1 VDQALVAA
9 RAVHLAS
16 TAITAGVLMFPAVV
30 AAPVFRKTP
39 ESGIAGAVAR
49 QNLRIAWIGLALIVL
64 SGIAWLLL
72 QTSAMSG
79 RPLGEALADGVAW
92 IVLTQTQFGMVSIA
106 RGAILT
112 LLAVSLLLP
121 RTRSQPL
128 VAPIV
133 AAALLAAIAWTGHA
147 AGTVG
152 LIGPIHLAA
161 DALHLVAAGA
171 WIGGLLPLLL
181 LLGEVRRRNDLNGA
195 SIALEAARRFSTL
208 GMTTVGALLATGL
221 VNSWILVG
229 SLRGLVGT
237 DYGRLVA
244 VKVVLFAAMICIAAV
259 NRMVLTPRL
268 ANPPGSL
275 PQIEALRRLQRNIG
289 IEIAI
294 GLSVFAVV
302 AVLGVLHP
310 AVHLLPT

>member
-16 TAITAGVLMFPAVV
+16 TAITAGVLIFPAAV
-30 AAPVFRKTP
+30 ADPVFRATAEP
-39 ESGIAGAVAR
+39 GIAKALSKW
-49 QNLRIAWIGLALIVL
+49 NLRIAWTGVALIVL

-106 RGAILT
+106 RAAILI

-121 RTRSQPL
+121 RMRSQPV

-171 WIGGLLPLLL
+171 WIGGLMPLLL
-181 LLGEVRRRNDLNGA
+181 LLGEARRHNDLNGA
-195 SIALEAARRFSTL
+195 SIALAAARRFSTL
-208 GMTTVGALLATGL
+208 GIISVGVLLATGL

-237 DYGRLVA
+237 DYGRLVL
-244 VKVVLFAAMICIAAV
+244 VKVALFAAMICIAAV
-259 NRMVLTPRL
+259 NRMVLTPCL

-275 PQIEALRRLQRNIG
+275 PQIEALRRLQRNVG

-294 GLSVFAVV
+294 GLGVFAVV

>member
-16 TAITAGVLMFPAVV
+16 TAITAGVLIFPAVV
-30 AAPVFRKTP
+30 ADPVFRATAEP
-39 ESGIAGAVAR
+39 GIAKAFSKW
-49 QNLRIAWIGLALIVL
+49 NLRIAWTGVALVVL
-64 SGIAWLLL
+64 SGIAWLLM

-79 RPLGEALADGVAW
+79 RPLAEALADGVAW

-106 RGAILT
+106 RCVLLI

-121 RTRSQPL
+121 RTRSQSVL
-128 VAPIV
+128 APTV
-133 AAALLAAIAWTGHA
+133 AAALLGAIAWTGHA

-152 LIGPIHLAA
+152 PTGPIHLVA
-161 DALHLVAAGA
+161 DALHLLAAGV
-171 WIGGLLPLLL
+171 WIGSLVPLLFL
-181 LLGEVRRRNDLNGA
+181 VGKVRRHNDSNGA
-195 SIALEAARRFSTL
+195 SIALATARRFSTL
-208 GMTTVGALLATGL
+208 GIISVGVLLATGL

-237 DYGRLVA
+237 DYGRLVT

-259 NRMVLTPRL
+259 NRMVLTPCL
-268 ANPPGSL
+268 ANPPGSS
-275 PQIEALRRLQRNIG
+275 PQIEALRKLQRNIR

-294 GLSVFAVV
+294 GLGVFAVV

>member
-9 RAVHLAS
+9 RAVHLAT

-30 AAPVFRKTP
+30 ADPVFRATAEP
-39 ESGIAGAVAR
+39 GIAKA
-49 QNLRIAWIGLALIVL
+49 LSKWSFRIAWTGVALIVL
-64 SGIAWLLL
+64 SGVAWLLL

-106 RGAILT
+106 RAAILI
-112 LLAVSLLLP
+112 LLAFSLLLP
-121 RTRSQPL
+121 WTRSRP
-128 VAPIV
+128 VAPSIV
-133 AAALLAAIAWTGHA
+133 AAVLVAAIAWTGHA

-171 WIGGLLPLLL
+171 WIGGLVPLLL
-181 LLGEVRRRNDLNGA
+181 LLGEVRQHNDLNGP
-195 SIALEAARRFSTL
+195 SIALHAAQRFSTL
-208 GMTTVGALLATGL
+208 GITSVSALLATGL

-237 DYGRLVA
+237 DYGRLVV
-244 VKVVLFAAMICIAAV
+244 VKVVLFAAMIGIAAV
-259 NRMVLTPRL
+259 NRMRLTPCL

-275 PQIEALRRLQRNIG
+275 LQVEVLRKLKRDIT
-289 IEIAI
+289 IEIVI
-294 GLSVFAVV
+294 GLSIFVV
-302 AVLGVLHP
+302 VGVLGTLHP
-310 AVHLLPT
+310 AIHIVPS